1 MVSMANEIIRTE
13 LKEKGVR
20 QWELAAAIGVSE
32 QTMVRRMR
40 FEMSDEVQL
49 HLLEVIEKVAAE
61 KKGAA

>member
-1 MVSMANEIIRTE
+1 MANEIIRTE
-13 LKEKGVR
+13 LKEKGVK

-49 HLLEVIEKVAAE
+49 HLLEVIEKVAA
-61 KKGAA
+61 KKREVA

>member
-1 MVSMANEIIRTE
+1 MANEIIRTE

-49 HLLEVIEKVAAE
+49 HLLEVIEKVAA
-61 KKGAA
+61 KKCEVA

>member
-1 MVSMANEIIRTE
+1 MANEIIRTE

-20 QWELAAAIGVSE
+20 QWELAAAIGISE

-40 FEMSDEVQL
+40 FEMPDEVQL

-61 KKGAA
+61 KSKVV

>member
-1 MVSMANEIIRTE
+1 MANEVIRET
-13 LKEKGVR
+13 LKEFNVR

-40 FEMSDEVQL
+40 FEMPDEVQL

-61 KKGAA
+61 KSKVV

>member
-1 MVSMANEIIRTE
+1 MANEIIRTE

>member
-1 MVSMANEIIRTE
+1 MANEIIRTE

-49 HLLEVIEKVAAE
+49 HLLEVIETVAVEKHKVA
-61 KKGAA
+61 

>member
-1 MVSMANEIIRTE
+1 MANEVVRET
-13 LKEKGVR
+13 LKEFKVR

-49 HLLEVIEKVAAE
+49 HLLEVIETVAA
-61 KKGAA
+61 KKREVA